1 MQRREFIT
9 LLGGAAV
16 AWPLAARAQQ
26 PDRVRRIGVLMG
38 YAESDPEGQR
48 CIKAF
53 LQGLQ
58 ELGWA
63 PGRNVQIEYRWGGAD
78 PDRIQTY
85 ATELVGSKPDV
96 ILAQTALVL
105 VPLQQETHTIPIVF
119 MQVIDPVESGF
130 VASMARPTGNLTGF
144 APFEASVTTKWLEML
159 KEISPS
165 VIQVAVILNPDQ
177 SPNVVMLRAIEAVAP
192 SLGVHLTVA
201 GVHDAAD
208 IERAVNALMRESN
221 GGLVVLPNPITINHR
236 ELIITLAAQHRLP
249 AVYPYRYFVAD
260 GGLMSYGA
268 DIVDQYRRAAGYV
281 DRILNGEKPADLPGQ
296 APTKYELVINLTTAK
311 ALGLTVPP
319 SLLTRA
325 DEVIE

>member
-1 MQRREFIT
+1 MRRREFII
-9 LLGGAAV
+9 LVGGAA
-16 AWPLAARAQQ
+16 AGWPIAARAQQ
-26 PDRVRRIGVLMG
+26 PERMRRIGALMG
-38 YAESDPEGQR
+38 FAESDPEGQR
-48 CIKAF
+48 YIKAF

-58 ELGWA
+58 DLGWA
-63 PGRNVQIEYRWGGAD
+63 PGRNVQIEYRWGGSD

-85 ATELVGSKPDV
+85 ATELVGLKPDV
-96 ILAQTALVL
+96 ILVQTALVL
-105 VPLQQETHTIPIVF
+105 VPLQKETHTIPIVF

-177 SPNVVMLRAIEAVAP
+177 SPNVVMLRAIEAAAV
-192 SLGVHLTVA
+192 SLGVRLTVA

-208 IERAVNALMRESN
+208 IERAINALMRESN
-221 GGLVVLPNPITINHR
+221 GGLIVLPNPITINHR
-236 ELIITLAAQHRLP
+236 ELIITLAAKHRLP
-249 AVYPYRYFVAD
+249 AVYPFRYFVAA

-268 DIVDQYRRAAGYV
+268 DIVVQYRQAATYI
-281 DRILNGEKPADLPGQ
+281 DRILKGAKPADLPVQ
-296 APTKYELVINLTTAK
+296 TPTKYELVINVTTAK
-311 ALGLTVPP
+311 ALGLTLPP
-319 SLLTRA
+319 TLLTRA

>member
-9 LLGGAAV
+9 LLGGAAA

-85 ATELVGSKPDV
+85 ATEIVGLKPDV

-105 VPLQQETHTIPIVF
+105 VPLQQETQTIPIVF
-119 MQVIDPVESGF
+119 MQVMDPVESGF

-221 GGLVVLPNPITINHR
+221 GGLIVLPNPIVFSHR
-236 ELIITLAAQHRLP
+236 ELIITLAAQHHLP

-268 DIVDQYRRAAGYV
+268 DIVDQYRQAATYI
-281 DRILNGEKPADLPGQ
+281 DHILKGAKPADLPVQ

-319 SLLTRA
+319 SLLSRA

>member
-1 MQRREFIT
+1 MRRREFIS
-9 LLGGAAV
+9 LLGGVVA
-16 AWPLAARAQQ
+16 AWPLSVRAQQ
-26 PDRVRRIGVLMG
+26 SERLRRISVLMG
-38 YAESDPEGQR
+38 VAESDLEGQR
-48 CIKAF
+48 YIKAF

-63 PGRNVQIEYRWGGAD
+63 AGRNVQIEYRWGRAD
-78 PDRIQTY
+78 PDRIQTF
-85 ATELVGSKPDV
+85 ATEIVGLKPDV

-105 VPLQQETHTIPIVF
+105 VPLQRETHTIPIVF

-130 VASMARPTGNLTGF
+130 VADMARPTGNLTGF

-165 VIQVAVILNPDQ
+165 VIQVAVMLNPDQ

-208 IERAVNALMRESN
+208 VERAINALTHEPN
-221 GGLVVLPNPITINHR
+221 GGLIVLPNPITFNHR
-236 ELIITLAAQHRLP
+236 ELIVTLAATHRLP
-249 AVYPYRYFVAD
+249 AVYPFRNFVAG

-268 DIVDQYRRAAGYV
+268 DIADQYRQAATYI
-281 DRILNGEKPADLPGQ
+281 DRILKGAKPADLPVQ
-296 APTKYELVINLTTAK
+296 APTKYELVINVTTAK
-311 ALGLTVPP
+311 ALGLDVPAA
-319 SLLTRA
+319 LLARA
-325 DEVIE
+325 DEVVE

>member
-9 LLGGAAV
+9 LLGGAAA

-85 ATELVGSKPDV
+85 ATEIVGLKPDV

-105 VPLQQETHTIPIVF
+105 VPLQQETQTIPIVF
-119 MQVIDPVESGF
+119 MQVMDPVESGF

-221 GGLVVLPNPITINHR
+221 GGLIVLPNPIVFSHR
-236 ELIITLAAQHRLP
+236 ELIITLAAQHHLP

-268 DIVDQYRRAAGYV
+268 DIVDQYRQAATYI
-281 DRILNGEKPADLPGQ
+281 DHILKGAKPADLPVQ

>member
-1 MQRREFIT
+1 MKRREFIT
-9 LLGGAAV
+9 LIGGAA
-16 AWPLAARAQQ
+16 AGWPMVARAQQ
-26 PDRVRRIGVLMG
+26 PERMRRIGVLVG
-38 YAESDPEGQR
+38 FAESDAEGQR
-48 CIKAF
+48 YIKAF

-58 ELGWA
+58 DLGWA
-63 PGRNVQIEYRWGGAD
+63 PGRNVQFEYRWGGAD
-78 PDRIQTY
+78 PDRIQAY
-85 ATELVGSKPDV
+85 ATELVGLKPDV

-177 SPNVVMLRAIEAVAP
+177 SPNIIMLRAIEAVATT
-192 SLGVHLTVA
+192 LGARLTVA
-201 GVHDAAD
+201 GVHNAAD
-208 IERAVNALMRESN
+208 IERAINALMRESN
-221 GGLVVLPNPITINHR
+221 GGLIVLPNPVTLNHR
-236 ELIITLAAQHRLP
+236 ELIIALAAKHRLP
-249 AVYPYRYFVAD
+249 AIYPYRYFVAA

-268 DIVDQYRRAAGYV
+268 DIVAQYRQAATYI
-281 DRILNGEKPADLPGQ
+281 DRILKGAKPADLPVQ
-296 APTKYELVINLTTAK
+296 TPTKYELVINLTTAK
-311 ALGLTVPP
+311 ALGLTIPQ
-319 SLLTRA
+319 SLLARA